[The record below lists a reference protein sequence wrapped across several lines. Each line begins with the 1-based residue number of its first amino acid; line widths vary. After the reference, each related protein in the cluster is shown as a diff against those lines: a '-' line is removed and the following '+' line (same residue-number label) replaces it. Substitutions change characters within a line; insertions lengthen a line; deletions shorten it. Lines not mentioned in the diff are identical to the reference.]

1 MLYWSRSSPQ
11 NAPPVDTTVDNGMT
25 FEQIAHAARTALPQ
39 GISLPEIDQYFA
51 QNQVE
56 HSFYKPTNQ
65 VFAAIRDIKGGF
77 FPISKD
83 AQIII
88 TLDDA
93 ERLAT
98 IEVKPIFTGP

>member
-1 MLYWSRSSPQ
+1 M
-11 NAPPVDTTVDNGMT
+11 
-25 FEQIAHAARTALPQ
+25 
-39 GISLPEIDQYFA
+39 SLPEIDQYFA